1 LDFFLSLGK
10 TTMDICLAKA
20 TRVLIASAT
29 LLAALTLGA
38 CTTTPHRVVVPAQ
51 EMKLAELVDQRVE
64 FTGVVQQGD
73 GDLGDFI
80 TISGNRVFLDILQ
93 TGNLSGQRATVTGWL
108 RHFKPPTAAD
118 CADADGCKDANK
130 PEHYWIEDP
139 KFKASAPA
147 P

>member
-1 LDFFLSLGK
+1 
-10 TTMDICLAKA
+10 MDIRLAKA
-20 TRVLIASAT
+20 TRALIASAP
-29 LLAALTLGA
+29 LLAALALGA
-38 CTTTPHRVVVPAQ
+38 CTTGPHRVVVPAQ

-80 TISGNRVFLDILQ
+80 TISGNRVFLDTLQ
-93 TGNLSGQRATVTGWL
+93 TGGRSGQRATVTGWL

-118 CADADGCKDANK
+118 CADGCKDANK